1 MPRARWTLLVAVAT
15 LAASVAG
22 VAGCGSSVKHVQVR
36 KLAFVAPFKDN
47 EPDWTLQA
55 REVVDEFAQK
65 LGVRVDTVDASQ
77 TRDVRGALEQVS
89 HEGNQLVIADNG
101 TYADAAEAVAAD
113 TKVPELV
120 WGERPH
126 NKATQGL
133 VGTITVKDK
142 ESGWVM
148 GVLAAKAAYT
158 RHLGVVVGADG
169 SAWELATWNRMAGGF
184 IAGARSIN
192 ANERFE
198 YAQVGS
204 HGDATVRAM
213 YDAGQ
218 RELAHGAQM
227 LLILGGS
234 SMIGAQHALEA
245 RRGAGETLFMG
256 AVSDKASTRHLED
269 GGVPIMLGSIV
280 WNVRA
285 AFRRAIADLRAGTFG
300 KQPYVLSLAN
310 GGLSLYTTGRSPSD
324 ATEQA
329 VAEGKKAERGA
340 LQIPV
345 TPTKEGVEALVAREP
360 SAGK

>member
-1 MPRARWTLLVAVAT
+1 MSRARWTLLVAVAT

-22 VAGCGSSVKHVQVR
+22 VAGCGSGVKHVQVR
-36 KLAFVAPFKDN
+36 KLAFVAPFNDN

-55 REVVDEFAQK
+55 KDVLDEFPPK

-77 TRDVRGALEQVS
+77 TRDIRGALEQVS
-89 HEGNQLVIADNG
+89 HEHNQLVIADNG

-142 ESGWVM
+142 ESGFAM
-148 GVLAAKAAYT
+148 GVLAARAAYT
-158 RHLGVVVGADG
+158 RHLGIVVGADG

-184 IAGARSIN
+184 IAGAHSVDPRT
-192 ANERFE
+192 RFE

-204 HGDATVRAM
+204 HGDATVSAM
-213 YDAGQ
+213 YDAGK
-218 RELAHGAQM
+218 RELARGAQM
-227 LLILGGS
+227 MIILGGA

-256 AVSDKASTRHLED
+256 AVSEKASTRHLEE
-269 GGVPIMLGSIV
+269 GGVPFMLGSIV
-280 WNVRA
+280 WNLRS
-285 AFRRAIADLRAGTFG
+285 AFRRAVADLRAGTFG

-310 GGLSLYTTGRSPSD
+310 GGLTIYTTGRSPSD
-324 ATEQA
+324 AKERA
-329 VAEGKKAERGA
+329 IAEGKKAESGA

-345 TPTKEGVEALVAREP
+345 TPTKEDVEALIARDA
-360 SAGK
+360 SASK

>member
-1 MPRARWTLLVAVAT
+1 MLVAVAT

-55 REVVDEFAQK
+55 REVLDEFPQK

-77 TRDVRGALEQVS
+77 TSDIRGALEQVS

-120 WGERPH
+120 WGERPG

-133 VGTITVKDK
+133 VGAITVKDK
-142 ESGWVM
+142 EGGWAL

-158 RHLGVVVGADG
+158 RHLGIVVGADG

-184 IAGARSIN
+184 IAGAHSVDPRT
-192 ANERFE
+192 RFE

-204 HGDATVRAM
+204 HGDATVSAM
-213 YDAGQ
+213 YDAAR
-218 RELAHGAQM
+218 RELARGTQM
-227 LLILGGS
+227 LMILGGA

-256 AVSDKASTRHLED
+256 AVSDKASTRHLEE
-269 GGVPIMLGSIV
+269 GGVPFILGSIV
-280 WNVRA
+280 WNVRGV
-285 AFRRAIADLRAGTFG
+285 FRRAIADLRAGTFG
-300 KQPYVLSLAN
+300 KQPYVLSLAD
-310 GGLSLYTTGRSPSD
+310 GGLTLYTTGRAPSD
-324 ATEQA
+324 ATERA
-329 VAEGKKAERGA
+329 VAEGKKAESGA
-340 LQIPV
+340 MQIPV
-345 TPTKEGVEALVAREP
+345 TPTKEGVEALIARERA
-360 SAGK
+360 AGK

>member
-1 MPRARWTLLVAVAT
+1 MLVAVAT
-15 LAASVAG
+15 LAASVGG

-55 REVVDEFAQK
+55 REALEEFPQK
-65 LGVRVDTVDASQ
+65 LGVRFDTVNASQ
-77 TRDVRGALEQVS
+77 TRDIRGALEQVS

-133 VGTITVKDK
+133 VGAISVKDK
-142 ESGWVM
+142 ESGWVL
-148 GVLAAKAAYT
+148 GVLAAKAAYS
-158 RHLGVVVGADG
+158 RHLGIVVGADG
-169 SAWELATWNRMAGGF
+169 SDWELATWNRMAGGF
-184 IAGARSIN
+184 IAGAHSVDPRT
-192 ANERFE
+192 RFE

-204 HGDATVRAM
+204 HGDATARAM
-213 YDAGQ
+213 YEAGK
-218 RELAHGAQM
+218 RELARGTQM
-227 LLILGGS
+227 LIILGGS
-234 SMIGAQHALEA
+234 SMIGAQRALEA

-256 AVSDKASTRHLED
+256 AVSDKASTRHLEE
-269 GGVPIMLGSIV
+269 GGVPFMLGSIIWDMRGV
-280 WNVRA
+280 
-285 AFRRAIADLRAGTFG
+285 FRRAIADLRAGTFG

-310 GGLSLYTTGRSPSD
+310 GGLTLYTTGRAPSD

-329 VAEGKKAERGA
+329 IAEGKKAERGA
-340 LQIPV
+340 FQIPV
-345 TPTKEGVEALVAREP
+345 TPTKEAVEALVARERP
-360 SAGK
+360 AGK